1 MSKELVFGH
10 QNPDTDAIVAAMAF
24 AYLQQQLGHDVEA
37 VALGEPNEET
47 SFALRHFAA
56 STPRV
61 IKTAANEVTSVM
73 LVDHNEAQQSV
84 ADIQDLTVTH
94 VVDHHRIANFETV
107 SPLFYRAEP
116 VGCTSTIMLKLFN
129 ENKIEIPAQLAGLML
144 SAIISDTLLMKS
156 PTTTDED
163 KIAIKTLAE
172 IADIDFESYGL
183 EMLKAG
189 TNLDDK
195 SEAELI
201 EADAKTF
208 DMAGKKVR
216 IDQVNTVDIDA
227 VFARQAAFEAAIEA
241 DNQANGYDLFV
252 LLITDILNSNSEAL
266 VIGEPVAAFEKA
278 FNVKLNNHRAQ
289 LNDVVSRKKQVVP
302 QLTDAFNA

>member
-24 AYLQQQLGHDVEA
+24 AYLQQQLGKDVEA

-47 SFALRHFAA
+47 SYALRHFAA

-61 IKTAANEVTSVM
+61 IKEAGSEVQSVM

-84 ADIQDLTVTH
+84 ADIKDLTVTD

-107 SPLFYRAEP
+107 SPLFYRAEA
-116 VGCTSTIMLKLFN
+116 VGCTSTILLSMFN
-129 ENKIEIPAQLAGLML
+129 ENKIEIPAQLAGLMM

-156 PTTTDED
+156 PTTTEKDR
-163 KIAIKTLAE
+163 IAIKTLAE
-172 IADIDFESYGL
+172 IADVDFESYGL

-216 IDQVNTVDIDA
+216 IDQVNTVDIEA
-227 VFARQAAFEAAIEA
+227 VFKRQAAFEAAIEA
-241 DNQANGYDLFV
+241 DNKANGYDLFV

-266 VIGEPVAAFEKA
+266 VIGEPAEAFEKA
-278 FNVKLNNHRAQ
+278 FDVTLNNHRAQ
-289 LNDVVSRKKQVVP
+289 LAGVVSRKKQVVP
-302 QLTDAFNA
+302 QLTAAF

>member
-1 MSKELVFGH
+1 MISNG
-10 QNPDTDAIVAAMAF
+10 
-24 AYLQQQLGHDVEA
+24 DV
-37 VALGEPNEET
+37 
-47 SFALRHFAA
+47 
-56 STPRV
+56 
-61 IKTAANEVTSVM
+61 
-73 LVDHNEAQQSV
+73 VDHNESQQSV
-84 ADIQDLTVTH
+84 ADIKDLTVTH

-116 VGCTSTIMLKLFN
+116 VGCTSTILLSMFN
-129 ENKIEIPAQLAGLML
+129 ENKVEIPAQLAGLMM

-156 PTTTDED
+156 PTTTEKDR
-163 KIAIKTLAE
+163 IAIKTLAE

-216 IDQVNTVDIDA
+216 IDQVNTVDIEA
-227 VFARQAAFEAAIEA
+227 VFKRQAAFEAAIEA
-241 DNQANGYDLFV
+241 DNKANGYDLFV

-266 VIGEPVAAFEKA
+266 VIGEPAEAFEKA

-289 LNDVVSRKKQVVP
+289 LAGVVSRKKQVVP
-302 QLTDAFNA
+302 QLTEAF